1 MIGMGATLAHAPWAV
16 RLTKPGVYNPH
27 ASWVIQWYTHSM
39 GHRLYNSIST
49 SWVIDCIAAW
59 KPHGP
64 WVVWQ
69 HGYSMGHEPYKG
81 SGRLYAPWVMDH
93 MVISYLSWQ
102 YLGLYLSPTTST
114 LPLPSVS
121 SIGVL
126 LADQYTYL
134 IALDLP
140 TILAFSLLSTLLP
153 VDPLLLLGST
163 TPVYHRLA
171 YVPPSTG
178 FYHPSILSYN
188 DCGHY

>member
-1 MIGMGATLAHAPWAV
+1 
-16 RLTKPGVYNPH
+16 
-27 ASWVIQWYTHSM
+27 M
-39 GHRLYNSIST
+39 GHRLYSSMETPWAMGCMVAWISHG
-49 SWVIDCIAAW
+49 SWV
-59 KPHGP
+59 
-64 WVVWQ
+64 VRQ
-69 HGYSMGHEPYKG
+69 HGYSMGHGPYKG
-81 SGRLYAPWVMDH
+81 LGRLHAPWVMDH

-102 YLGLYLSPTTST
+102 YLGLHLSPTTST

-121 SIGVL
+121 SIRAL
-126 LADQYTYL
+126 LADQYIYL

-163 TPVYHRLA
+163 TPVYHCLA

-178 FYHPSILSYN
+178 FYHPLILFYN